1 MSKSKLEE
9 IQKKRNRISYEK
21 EYFLRMLND
30 IESNVHRG
38 PQDEAEW
45 RPDPTLEVDK
55 VMLKASTKEVDRM
68 LLNTYPKS
76 VTASSSTTSSD
87 STSSI
92 RLPHRYW

>member
-9 IQKKRNRISYEK
+9 IQKKRNRVSYEK
-21 EYFLRMLND
+21 EYFLRMLHD

-76 VTASSSTTSSD
+76 VAALSSISFD

-92 RLPHRYW
+92 RLPHR